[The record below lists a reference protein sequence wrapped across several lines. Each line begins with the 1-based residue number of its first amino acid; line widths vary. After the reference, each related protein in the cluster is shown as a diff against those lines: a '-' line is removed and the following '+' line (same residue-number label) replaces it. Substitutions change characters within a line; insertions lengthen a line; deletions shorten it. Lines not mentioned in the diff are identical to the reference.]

1 MLGIPDVVV
10 PAEDHA
16 PFAIAGGADLT
27 QLCLA
32 ARALQA
38 ARVPIAFHGEE
49 QEAVRDAATAACTR
63 SACSTPTSSSSTCYS
78 HS

>member
-38 ARVPIAFHGEE
+38 ARVPVALHGEE
-49 QEAVRDAATAACTR
+49 QEAVGD
-63 SACSTPTSSSSTCYS
+63 PTSAARART
-78 HS
+78 